1 MHSLI
6 TAGVRVTLT
15 SQSALKLFPERNF
28 TLNWAHESTAEV
40 VRNLPAR
47 VYNADWLLSCQK
59 QPIASRPCVEMPGG
73 ALPPIGESF
82 RPGRL
87 WTDTTLATKPE
98 VHNISQHCHHRRIEP
113 RPQVTRREAWRRG
126 SWKLL
131 PVQQRNGRTDGHAHR
146 NTTLPYI
153 GGKVITGRC
162 TVVAYGFHALRL
174 HTNTREIRRQSLS
187 TAPWSREAYYIIR
200 PHAGLPRTGFCR
212 IYTRTLSPKNVHL
225 YFSEKLGQK
234 SADFDNFWYILKHN
248 SEEK

>member
-1 MHSLI
+1 MS
-6 TAGVRVTLT
+6 R
-15 SQSALKLFPERNF
+15 SALKLFPERNF

-47 VYNADWLLSCQK
+47 VYNADWLLSCHK

-73 ALPPIGESF
+73 ALLPLGESF
-82 RPGRL
+82 LPGRL

-126 SWKLL
+126 SWKMLS
-131 PVQQRNGRTDGHAHR
+131 VQQRNGRTDGHAHR

-174 HTNTREIRRQSLS
+174 HKNTREIRRQSLS

-200 PHAGLPRTGFCR
+200 PQGFHAQASVV
-212 IYTRTLSPKNVHL
+212 YTHVH
-225 YFSEKLGQK
+225 
-234 SADFDNFWYILKHN
+234 
-248 SEEK
+248 

>member
-1 MHSLI
+1 M
-6 TAGVRVTLT
+6 
-15 SQSALKLFPERNF
+15 SQSAIKLFPERNF

-47 VYNADWLLSCQK
+47 VYNADWLLSCHK

-73 ALPPIGESF
+73 ALLPLGESF
-82 RPGRL
+82 LPGRL

-113 RPQVTRREAWRRG
+113 RQQVTRREAWRRG
-126 SWKLL
+126 SWIMLS
-131 PVQQRNGRTDGHAHR
+131 VQQRNGRTDGHAHR

-174 HTNTREIRRQSLS
+174 HKNTREIRRQSLS
-187 TAPWSREAYYIIR
+187 TAPWSRGAVKPTTLYVHRASTHRLLSYIHTYTESQKR
-200 PHAGLPRTGFCR
+200 PPIFFGKTRPKIGGF
-212 IYTRTLSPKNVHL
+212 
-225 YFSEKLGQK
+225 
-234 SADFDNFWYILKHN
+234 
-248 SEEK
+248 